1 MYAHKFGDF
10 NFDFGEFRGGHSDY
24 VVLCFENACE
34 FVCFVRVLIV
44 FFLRTMLWF
53 NKTKRKIHSNFTDT

>member
-10 NFDFGEFRGGHSDY
+10 NFDFGEFRGGHSDN

-34 FVCFVRVLIV
+34 FVCFC
-44 FFLRTMLWF
+44 TSF
-53 NKTKRKIHSNFTDT
+53 NCLFSTNNALV